1 MSNACNHKL
10 HPSSSLQRHQGCSLM
25 MLLQLSALTHLQR
38 LLSMRSKGRPLVLYA
53 ARPLST
59 LHCSSSSTDTT
70 APLLLALFAAHITL
84 QNWLV
89 VRCSS
94 SRAHGSS
101 AKSCTGKQQF
111 VTLMY
116 LYTDTASAEND
127 AKHTLI
133 SHAAAAADVFNW

>member
-1 MSNACNHKL
+1 MLFDDAATAQRSDTSAVTAVYAIKVVHY
-10 HPSSSLQRHQGCSLM
+10 SSS
-25 MLLQLSALTHLQR
+25 A
-38 LLSMRSKGRPLVLYA
+38 
-53 ARPLST
+53 
-59 LHCSSSSTDTT
+59 DTT
-70 APLLLALFAAHITL
+70 ATLLLALFAAHTTL

-101 AKSCTGKQQF
+101 AKPCTGKQQF
-111 VTLMY
+111 VQLMY

-133 SHAAAAADVFNW
+133 SHAAAAADGFNRERALAKKHRLTAKHTR